1 MKRAL
6 IVFIVVYAGL
16 WATSIIDDSISHR
29 NLVIELEDGLKTDAR
44 ES

>member
-16 WATSIIDDSISHR
+16 WAASVVDDSISRR